1 MSTSVFTE
9 LLQQL
14 AEYSAAADNGTA
26 THSEFIELQKVNVR
40 TMNARNTGHINE
52 YQYKALS
59 AAYFDI
65 KDNFREVLGLNRHKL
80 SPTK

>member
-9 LLQQL
+9 MLQQL

-26 THSEFIELQKVNVR
+26 THSQFIELQRLNVR
-40 TMNARNTGHINE
+40 IMNARNTGHLRE
-52 YQYKALS
+52 PQYKALS

-65 KDNFREVLGLNRHKL
+65 KDNFRVVLGLNRY
-80 SPTK
+80 

>member
-9 LLQQL
+9 MLQQL

-26 THSEFIELQKVNVR
+26 THSEFIELQRLNAR
-40 TMNARNTGHINE
+40 IMNARNTGHIRE
-52 YQYKALS
+52 QQYKALS

-65 KDNFREVLGLNRHKL
+65 KDNFRVVLGLNR
-80 SPTK
+80 